1 MTDVKTDI
9 PILLLDALAKP
20 GKSTCFLVKIKSKL
34 TDAVYGFTTLDAAIR
49 FNDGKDNMLFR
60 AYNVLQ
66 PQNIQASWD
75 IKDVDNTE
83 LHGWFDDIVA
93 QTVTAG
99 LLGNAEITIYR
110 VAYNHTEYGAEIV
123 GFGTVGKAE
132 FSASKQGSRKVEFR
146 GLSDA
151 LMRKVNPVY
160 SITCRNEF
168 GDERCGKPF
177 IWEPATVLEVY
188 NNLMAFKVT
197 DISRPADYY
206 NFGVVKF
213 IDGNNAN
220 VQMEVESWEAD
231 GTVKLSF
238 LTPYAIEDGVELWFR
253 KDCDKFDTT
262 CIDTYSNILNFN
274 GEHLTPV
281 QDQSLMVPGA
291 YIKSNN
297 AL

>member
-1 MTDVKTDI
+1 MKTGI
-9 PILLLDALAKP
+9 PIQLVDALAKP
-20 GKSTCFLVKIKSKL
+20 GKSTCFLIKVKSKL
-34 TDAVYGFTTLDAAIR
+34 TDAVYGFTTLDAALR
-49 FNDGKDNMLFR
+49 FNDGVNDILYR
-60 AYNVLQ
+60 AYNVLN
-66 PQNIQASWD
+66 PQNIQSSWD

-83 LHGWFDDIVA
+83 LHGWFDDVVGQA
-93 QTVTAG
+93 VTAG
-99 LLGNAEITIYR
+99 LLGGAEITIYR
-110 VAYNHTEYGAEIV
+110 VAYNHLSYGAEVV

-132 FSASKQGSRKVEFR
+132 FSASKQGSRKIQFR
-146 GLSDA
+146 GLGDA
-151 LMRKVNPVY
+151 LLTKVNPVY
-160 SITCRNEF
+160 SLTCRNEF
-168 GDERCGKPF
+168 GDKRCGKPF

-220 VQMEVESWEAD
+220 VQMEVEHWEAD
-231 GTVKLSF
+231 GDVKLSF
-238 LTPYAIEDGVELWFR
+238 LTPYPIVSGTEVWFR
-253 KDCDKFDTT
+253 RDCDKMDLT
-262 CIDTYSNILNFN
+262 CINTYNNILNFN

>member
-1 MTDVKTDI
+1 MKTDI

-20 GKSTCFLVKIKSKL
+20 GKSTCFLIKVKSKL

-49 FNDGKDNMLFR
+49 FNDGKDNILYR
-60 AYNVLQ
+60 AHNVLN
-66 PQNIQASWD
+66 PQNIQASWA
-75 IKDVDNTE
+75 IGDVDNTE
-83 LHGWFDDIVA
+83 LHGWFDDVIGQV
-93 QTVTAG
+93 VTAG
-99 LLGNAEITIYR
+99 LLGGAEITIYR
-110 VAYNHTEYGAEIV
+110 VAYNHLSYGAEV
-123 GFGTVGKAE
+123 VAFGTVGKAE
-132 FSASKQGSRKVEFR
+132 FSASKQGSRKIEFR

-151 LMRKVNPVY
+151 LSRKVSPVY
-160 SITCRNEF
+160 SLTCRNEF
-168 GDERCGKPF
+168 GDERCGKQF
-177 IWEPATVLEVY
+177 IWEPATISEVY

-197 DISRPADYY
+197 GVSRPAEYY

-238 LTPYAIEDGVELWFR
+238 LTPYAITPTTEVWFR
-253 KDCDKFDTT
+253 KDCDKMDTT
-262 CIDTYSNILNFN
+262 CIDTYSNIVNFN

>member
-1 MTDVKTDI
+1 MKTDI
-9 PILLLDALAKP
+9 PIQLVDALAKP
-20 GKSTCFLVKIKSKL
+20 GKSTCFLIKVKSKL
-34 TDAVYGFTTLDAAIR
+34 TNDIYGFTTLDATRR
-49 FNDGKDNMLFR
+49 FNDGVDNILYR
-60 AYNVLQ
+60 AFNVLN
-66 PQNIQASWD
+66 PQNIQSSWN

-83 LHGWFDDIVA
+83 LHGWFDDVVGQA
-93 QTVTAG
+93 VTAG
-99 LLGNAEITIYR
+99 LLGGAEITIYR
-110 VAYNHTEYGAEIV
+110 VAYNHLSYGAEVV

-132 FSASKQGSRKVEFR
+132 FSASRQGSRKIQFR
-146 GLSDA
+146 GLGDA
-151 LMRKVNPVY
+151 LLTKVNPVY

-197 DISRPADYY
+197 GISRPADYY

-213 IDGNNAN
+213 LDGNNAN

-262 CIDTYSNILNFN
+262 CIDTYNNILNFN

>member
-1 MTDVKTDI
+1 MKTGI
-9 PILLLDALAKP
+9 PIQLVDALAKP
-20 GKSTCFLVKIKSKL
+20 GKSTCFLIKVKSKL
-34 TDAVYGFTTLDAAIR
+34 TDAVYGFTTLDATRR
-49 FNDGKDNMLFR
+49 FNDGVDNILYR
-60 AYNVLQ
+60 AFNVLN
-66 PQNIQASWD
+66 PQNIQSSWN

-83 LHGWFDDIVA
+83 LHGWFDDVVGQA
-93 QTVTAG
+93 VTAG
-99 LLGNAEITIYR
+99 LLGGAEITIYR
-110 VAYNHTEYGAEIV
+110 VAYNHLSYGAEVV

-132 FSASKQGSRKVEFR
+132 FSASKQGSRKIQFR
-146 GLSDA
+146 GLGDA
-151 LMRKVNPVY
+151 LLTKVNPVY
-160 SITCRNEF
+160 SLTCRNEF
-168 GDERCGKPF
+168 GDKRCGKPF

-197 DISRPADYY
+197 GISRPADYY

-220 VQMEVESWEAD
+220 VTMEVETWAAD

-238 LTPYAIEDGVELWFR
+238 LTPYPITPTTEVWFR

-262 CIDTYSNILNFN
+262 CIDTYSNIVNFN

>member
-1 MTDVKTDI
+1 MKTDI

-20 GKSTCFLVKIKSKL
+20 GKSTCFLIKVKSKL
-34 TDAVYGFTTLDAAIR
+34 TDAVYGFTTLDAAMW
-49 FNDGKDNMLFR
+49 FNDGKDNILYR
-60 AYNVLQ
+60 AHNVLN
-66 PQNIQASWD
+66 PQNIQASWA
-75 IKDVDNTE
+75 IGDVDNTE
-83 LHGWFDDIVA
+83 LHGWFDDVVG
-93 QTVTAG
+93 QVVTAG
-99 LLGNAEITIYR
+99 LLGGAEITIYR
-110 VAYNHTEYGAEIV
+110 VAYNHLSYGAEVV

-132 FSASKQGSRKVEFR
+132 FSASKQGSRKIEFR

-151 LMRKVNPVY
+151 LSRKVSPVY
-160 SITCRNEF
+160 SLTCRNEF

-213 IDGNNAN
+213 MDGANAN
-220 VQMEVESWEAD
+220 VTMEVETWGAD
-231 GTVKLSF
+231 GSVKLSF
-238 LTPYAIEDGVELWFR
+238 LTPYAIEEGAEVWFR
-253 KDCDKFDTT
+253 KDCDKMDTT
-262 CIDTYSNILNFN
+262 CINTYNNIVNFN

>member
-1 MTDVKTDI
+1 MKTGI
-9 PILLLDALAKP
+9 PIQLVDALAKP

-49 FNDGKDNMLFR
+49 FNDGKDNILYR
-60 AYNVLQ
+60 AFNVLN
-66 PQNIQASWD
+66 PQNIQSSWN
-75 IKDVDNTE
+75 ITDVDNTE

-99 LLGNAEITIYR
+99 LLGNAEIAIYR
-110 VAYNHTEYGAEIV
+110 VAYNHIEYGAEIV

-132 FSASKQGSRKVEFR
+132 FSASKQGSRKIQFR

-151 LMRKVNPVY
+151 LLTKVNPVY
-160 SITCRNEF
+160 SLTCRNEF
-168 GDERCGKPF
+168 GDERCGKSF
-177 IWEPATVLEVY
+177 VWEPATISEVY

-197 DISRPADYY
+197 GASRPAEYY

-220 VQMEVESWEAD
+220 VTMEVETWAAD

-238 LTPYAIEDGVELWFR
+238 LTPYPITPTTEVWFR

-262 CIDTYSNILNFN
+262 CIDTYNNILNFN